1 MSKSNHPMCLA
12 GGSASRRSRFD
23 VHWVS
28 GLVLVALL
36 MAWRPVRADDPG
48 DLYEHMYVL
57 IQQGDSL
64 DAGGQTGAAL
74 AKYREAQTVL
84 QALRQQDPLW
94 NKDAVTYRSDYLAGR
109 IAALTEKAARP
120 ATGGPSPGSLPGQTE
135 AKPPAAASA
144 HAAKLLE
151 AGTEPRQVLRL
162 HPQVGDKQTVS
173 LTLKIGLDL
182 RMGQTPSQAM
192 KMPTIRMSMDTTV
205 KSVSPEGD
213 ILYDVVMGNA
223 SVEAEADAN
232 PQLVQ
237 VLKSAFSGFKGLPGS
252 GAASDRGFTK
262 GIEMKA
268 PAGTDPQLQ
277 QVVGQMSES
286 FARLSV
292 PLPEEA
298 VGPGAKWEVKMPV
311 TSGDMTIEQTAA
323 YQLVSL
329 EGNRVTVRDTIQQAA
344 SNQKIH
350 NPAMPSLMVDLKKM
364 SGTGSG
370 DAAFDLTQ
378 LLPQEGTSVLVSEST
393 MEVDMGGQKTAMTVK
408 TTANVR
414 LEGK

>member
-12 GGSASRRSRFD
+12 GGSSSRRSRID
-23 VHWVS
+23 VRWVS
-28 GLVLVALL
+28 GLAILALL

-48 DLYEHMYVL
+48 DLYQRMYAL

-64 DAGGQTGAAL
+64 DAGGQTSAAL
-74 AKYREAQTVL
+74 DKYREAQTVVQRL
-84 QALRQQDPLW
+84 KQEEPQW
-94 NKDAVTYRSDYLAGR
+94 NKDAVAYRSNYLAEK

-120 ATGGPSPGSLPGQTE
+120 AAGGSSPDSQPGQPE
-135 AKPPAAASA
+135 AKPPAAAST

-162 HPQVGDKQTVS
+162 HPQLGDKQTVS

-182 RMGQTPSQAM
+182 RIGQTPSQAM
-192 KMPTIRMSMDTTV
+192 NMPSIQMSMDTTV

-223 SVEAEADAN
+223 SVAEEADAN
-232 PQLVQ
+232 PQIAQ

-252 GAASDRGFTK
+252 GAVSDRGFTK

-268 PAGTDPQLQ
+268 PAGTDPQLRQ
-277 QVVGQMSES
+277 AVGQMSES
-286 FARLSV
+286 FARLFV
-292 PLPEEA
+292 PVPEEA
-298 VGPGAKWEVKMPV
+298 VGPGARWEVKMPV
-311 TSGDMTIEQTAA
+311 KSGDMTIDQTAA

-329 EGNRVTVRDTIQQAA
+329 EGNRVTVKDTVQQEA

-364 SGTGSG
+364 SGKGGG
-370 DAAFDLTQ
+370 DVAFDLTR
-378 LLPQEGTSVLVSEST
+378 LLPREGTSLFVSESV
-393 MEVDMGGQKTAMTVK
+393 MEVDMGGQKNAMTVK

>member
-1 MSKSNHPMCLA
+1 
-12 GGSASRRSRFD
+12 
-23 VHWVS
+23 
-28 GLVLVALL
+28 
-36 MAWRPVRADDPG
+36 MA
-48 DLYEHMYVL
+48 
-57 IQQGDSL
+57 
-64 DAGGQTGAAL
+64 
-74 AKYREAQTVL
+74 
-84 QALRQQDPLW
+84 
-94 NKDAVTYRSDYLAGR
+94 YRSDYLAGK

-120 ATGGPSPGSLPGQTE
+120 AAGGPSPGSQPGQPE
-135 AKPPAAASA
+135 AKAPAAAST

-162 HPQVGDKQTVS
+162 HPQLGDKQTVS
-173 LTLKIGLDL
+173 LTLKMGLDL

-192 KMPTIRMSMDTTV
+192 KMPTMRMSMDTTV

-223 SVEAEADAN
+223 NVEEEADAN

-268 PAGTDPQLQ
+268 PAGSDPQLR

-298 VGPGAKWEVKMPV
+298 VGPGARWEVKMPV
-311 TSGDMTIEQTAA
+311 KSGDMTLEQTAA
-323 YQLVSL
+323 YQLISL
-329 EGNRVTVRDTIQQAA
+329 EGNRVTVKDTLQQEA

-350 NPAMPSLMVDLKKM
+350 NPAMPGLMVDLKKM
-364 SGTGSG
+364 SGKGSG
-370 DAAFDLTQ
+370 DVTFDLTR
-378 LLPQEGTSVLVSEST
+378 LLPQEGTSVFLSESV
-393 MEVDMGGQKTAMTVK
+393 MEVDMGGQKNAMTVK